1 VRNLL
6 LTYES
11 PASVRRWPGG
21 ERGAALIAV
30 AARDRGHLH
39 LYFSVRESDREQAP
53 SVAQLHQNRRLPE
66 IVAGPG
72 SSEQLVGSAAKQDG
86 NLATHNV

>member
-1 VRNLL
+1 
-6 LTYES
+6 
-11 PASVRRWPGG
+11 
-21 ERGAALIAV
+21 
-30 AARDRGHLH
+30 

-53 SVAQLHQNRRLPE
+53 SVAQLHQNRRLPK

-86 NLATHNV
+86 NLAAHNVELALQQRLRLLSAGLLHNGVLHWSVAQG